1 METILLACKQMSTD
15 FVKQTLRENLGRVV
29 IPHVADGFWSI
40 YDNAKSACERN
51 KQLDQILRTF
61 QNLLTQVPKWT
72 PETLKKEV
80 DRIAAASKCD
90 YMEDLLLGVFVS
102 YIRAFASLQQVRS
115 EHVDIPFTRPS
126 IEVFIHKF
134 YVMAARGFWSNAY
147 LFKTV
152 GVTSEQQA
160 RNRRDIEV
168 MLADILNEVIDSFI
182 PWKDISKAYFKAPDA
197 PEESAA
203 APAAPAPTPVPAPA
217 LVSPLPPVEE
227 PKPVVKFGE
236 NETQEFES
244 ETEDSDDEPPAI
256 KLGEDV
262 GLDEDDFESETD
274 SEAEGEV
281 DVKPSSDAVALNL

>member
-1 METILLACKQMSTD
+1 MKTRLLACKQMSTD

-51 KQLDQILRTF
+51 KQPDQILRTF

-102 YIRAFASLQQVRS
+102 YIRAFASLQQVKT

-126 IEVFIHKF
+126 MEVFLHKF

-147 LFKTV
+147 MFKTV

-168 MLADILNEVIDSFI
+168 MLADVLNEVIDSFI
-182 PWKDISKAYFKAPDA
+182 PWKDISKAYFKAP
-197 PEESAA
+197 EET
-203 APAAPAPTPVPAPA
+203 PAPAPVPEPVAAPVPI
-217 LVSPLPPVEE
+217 VEE
-227 PKPVVKFGE
+227 PKPAVKFGE
-236 NETQEFES
+236 NEMQEFES
-244 ETEDSDDEPPAI
+244 ETEESDDDEPPAI

-262 GLDEDDFESETD
+262 GLDEDDFESESE

-281 DVKPSSDAVALNL
+281 DVKPSSEAVALNL

>member
-1 METILLACKQMSTD
+1 MSTD

-126 IEVFIHKF
+126 MEVFIHKL

-182 PWKDISKAYFKAPDA
+182 PWKDISKAYFKSPEDGAVAPPA
-197 PEESAA
+197 PA
-203 APAAPAPTPVPAPA
+203 APAAPTPAPA
-217 LVSPLPPVEE
+217 PEPVAPPPPAPVEE
-227 PKPVVKFGE
+227 PKPAVKFGE

-256 KLGEDV
+256 KLGEDI
-262 GLDEDDFESETD
+262 GLSEDDFESDTE

>member
-1 METILLACKQMSTD
+1 MSTD

-51 KQLDQILRTF
+51 QQPDQILRTF

-126 IEVFIHKF
+126 MEVFIHKF

-147 LFKTV
+147 MFKTV
-152 GVTSEQQA
+152 GVSSEQQA
-160 RNRRDIEV
+160 RNRRDIEL

-182 PWKDISKAYFKAPDA
+182 PWKDISKAYFKAPEETSA
-197 PEESAA
+197 PIAS
-203 APAAPAPTPVPAPA
+203 APAPAPVVETKPTPV
-217 LVSPLPPVEE
+217 VEE
-227 PKPVVKFGE
+227 PKPAVKFGE

-244 ETEDSDDEPPAI
+244 ETEESEDDDDEPPAI
-256 KLGEDV
+256 KLGEEV
-262 GLDEDDFESETD
+262 GLDEDDFESESE

-281 DVKPSSDAVALNL
+281 DVKPSSEAVALNL

>member
-1 METILLACKQMSTD
+1 MSTD

-51 KQLDQILRTF
+51 KQPDQILRTF

-126 IEVFIHKF
+126 MEVFLHKF

-147 LFKTV
+147 MFKTV
-152 GVTSEQQA
+152 GVTSEQ
-160 RNRRDIEV
+160 
-168 MLADILNEVIDSFI
+168 
-182 PWKDISKAYFKAPDA
+182 
-197 PEESAA
+197 
-203 APAAPAPTPVPAPA
+203 
-217 LVSPLPPVEE
+217 
-227 PKPVVKFGE
+227 
-236 NETQEFES
+236 
-244 ETEDSDDEPPAI
+244 
-256 KLGEDV
+256 
-262 GLDEDDFESETD
+262 
-274 SEAEGEV
+274 
-281 DVKPSSDAVALNL
+281 

>member
-1 METILLACKQMSTD
+1 MSTD

-51 KQLDQILRTF
+51 KQPDQILRTF

-102 YIRAFASLQQVRS
+102 YIRAFASLQQVKS

-126 IEVFIHKF
+126 MEVFIHKF

-147 LFKTV
+147 MFKTV

-168 MLADILNEVIDSFI
+168 MLADVLNEVIDSFI
-182 PWKDISKAYFKAPDA
+182 PWKDISKAYFKAP
-197 PEESAA
+197 EESAT
-203 APAAPAPTPVPAPA
+203 PAAPAPEPVAAPA
-217 LVSPLPPVEE
+217 LVPVAEE
-227 PKPVVKFGE
+227 PKPAVKFGE
-236 NETQEFES
+236 NEMQEFES
-244 ETEDSDDEPPAI
+244 ETEESDDDEPPAI

-262 GLDEDDFESETD
+262 GLDEDDFESESE

-281 DVKPSSDAVALNL
+281 DVKPSSEAVALNL